1 MLLIPLPY
9 RVVPFPAESPIHPGG
24 TPALVSNPWNL
35 AGAGNDATTLKWND
49 DGFTSFNYTRGN
61 NVLAQEDKNANDGT
75 GTKATSTT
83 AVPDLTFD
91 FTPDFTQ
98 QPTVTVNQN
107 FALTNL
113 FYWNNI
119 MHDLILP
126 IWI

>member
-1 MLLIPLPY
+1 
-9 RVVPFPAESPIHPGG
+9 
-24 TPALVSNPWNL
+24 
-35 AGAGNDATTLKWND
+35 LKWND
-49 DGFTSFNYTRGN
+49 DGFTSYNYTRGN

-119 MHDLILP
+119 MHDLYYQYGFDEVSGNFQSNNQGRAGLAVIMFLQMVLMVVH
-126 IWI
+126 